1 MADISCA
8 PLGPR
13 PRLSYPPLSP
23 TAGADPVKV
32 QQQPLV
38 PSAQTD
44 ILWGAKSD
52 FRQNVITDSCINFLF
67 PQNFWSSV
75 FGGDYFFLKRNTFWT
90 LPH

>member
-1 MADISCA
+1 MADISALLLA
-8 PLGPR
+8 PSASFLPTGF
-13 PRLSYPPLSP
+13 SHP
-23 TAGADPVKV
+23 TAGAYPAKV

-38 PSAQTD
+38 PSVQTD

-75 FGGDYFFLKRNTFWT
+75 FGEDY
-90 LPH
+90 